1 MAAIDHATN
10 AFFTA
15 WSAMTHYP
23 ALTAAFVIL
32 GIGLFNIIAIVIERR

>member
-32 GIGLFNIIAIVIERR
+32 GIGVLNLAIIIIEHR